1 MNFYQ
6 QVYKIVNQIPPG
18 RVMNYGQIAALISTP
33 RAARA
38 VGFALRALP
47 ADTKIPWHRVINS
60 QGLITIKN
68 LQFPPQLQ
76 ADLLRKEKIN
86 VYLKQGAY
94 CLKLN
99 QYIYFPKSNRY

>member
-6 QVYKIVNQIPPG
+6 QVYKIVSQIPPG
-18 RVMNYGQIAALISTP
+18 RVMTYGQIAALISTP

-47 ADTKIPWHRVINS
+47 AGTKIPWYRVVNS

-68 LQFPPQLQ
+68 LLFPPQLQ
-76 ADLLRKEKIN
+76 AYLLRKEKIN
-86 VYLKQGAY
+86 VYLKQGVY

-99 QYIYFPKSNRY
+99 QYIYFPKNKKH